1 MDRRDFIKKS
11 VVSGIAASAATIGVF
26 NINKALGFSQPYP
39 AALPWDLVAVRGGEP
54 GPMFEQAIASMG
66 GMKQF
71 VKKGQ
76 SVVLKPNIG
85 WDTTVERAANTNPQ
99 LISTIIKHCFDAG
112 AKSVYVFD
120 HTCDNWT
127 KCYSNSGIEKAANDA
142 GAKVVGGNTENYY
155 QNVTITGTKILKT
168 AKVHELILQSDVFIN
183 VPVLKNHSSARL
195 TICMKNLMGIVWDR
209 EYWHSNDLQQCIG
222 EFAMYRKPDL
232 NIVDAYAVM
241 KRNGPRG
248 VSAAD
253 IEVMKSLILS
263 PDIVAA
269 DAAATKFFGKEP
281 NEIKYIK
288 VANDLKLGNMNLDQI
303 RVNRIKA
310 A

>member
-1 MDRRDFIKKS
+1 MDRRDFIKKGL
-11 VVSGIAASAATIGVF
+11 VSGIAAGAATMGVF
-26 NINKALGFSQPYP
+26 NINKALGLSEPYTST
-39 AALPWDLVAVRGGEP
+39 LPWDLVAVRGGEP
-54 GPMFEQAIASMG
+54 GAMFDMAIASMG

-71 VKKGQ
+71 LKKGQ
-76 SVVLKPNIG
+76 TVVLKPNIG
-85 WDTTVERAANTNPQ
+85 WDSTVEKAGNTNPQ

-112 AKSVYVFD
+112 AKNVYVFD

-127 KCYSNSGIEKAANDA
+127 KCYASSGIEKAANDA

-168 AKVHELILQSDVFIN
+168 VKVHELILQSDVFIN
-183 VPVLKNHSSARL
+183 VPILKNHTSCKVTAGL
-195 TICMKNLMGIVWDR
+195 KNLMGTVWDR
-209 EYWHSNDLQQCIG
+209 QYWHGNDLQQCIG
-222 EFAMYRKPDL
+222 EFPMYRKPDL

-253 IEVMKSLILS
+253 VEKMKSLVLS
-263 PDIVAA
+263 TDIVAA

-281 NEIKYIK
+281 NEIKYLK
-288 VANDLKLGNMNLDQI
+288 VASELKLGNMNLDQL